1 MSRSTI
7 STFQLFALFPNE
19 EAAMTTQKTW
29 QEIEKSYGQDA
40 RRGDAVAEYT
50 GEEFPALGGEYQTT
64 EVLLYIAGSDADGWI
79 ITSQDV
85 YEDGETTTDGG
96 TNQAGET
103 VYATADAAKLAA
115 IKFAEPA
122 DAAR

>member
-1 MSRSTI
+1 MARVYLEGRT
-7 STFQLFALFPNE
+7 
-19 EAAMTTQKTW
+19 MTTQKTW

-85 YEDGETTTDGG
+85 YEDGETTADGG

-103 VYATADAAKLAA
+103 VYATADAAKDAA